1 MNPRTI
7 ASFILLRRFVRSLP
21 IALAIPP
28 QSGEGESESG
38 WRIGCDE
45 GLAEFVQGHPVECP
59 KRLSNMIRVRERV
72 NGGPS
77 GLCIRSSAYLPESSG
92 WYCLM
97 C

>member
-1 MNPRTI
+1 
-7 ASFILLRRFVRSLP
+7 
-21 IALAIPP
+21 
-28 QSGEGESESG
+28 
-38 WRIGCDE
+38 
-45 GLAEFVQGHPVECP
+45 LAEFVQGHPVECP